1 MQKAAPEIELKLL
14 SYFAIVYFCK
24 PGGLFLAMTKT
35 EFSPNYRTTAII
47 PTGNREFKSAVKNR
61 CTRKV
66 PPVGDI
72 HQIIT
77 YYDSSSIFFYP
88 ARQDNDI
95 YPVYHYP
102 AIRIIYSAAFYFYP
116 AIRI

>member
-14 SYFAIVYFCK
+14 SYFTIVYFCK
-24 PGGLFLAMTKT
+24 SGGLLLAMTKT
-35 EFSPNYRTTAII
+35 ELSPNYRTTAII

-66 PPVGDI
+66 PPVGNI
-72 HQIIT
+72 HQIIAC
-77 YYDSSSIFFYP
+77 YDNSSFSFYP

-95 YPVYHYP
+95 YPIYHYP
-102 AIRIIYSAAFYFYP
+102 AIRIIYYIAFSFYP